1 MNPLPSQAR
10 LAPVTGAP
18 LLAGWAALGPQECS
32 GQKAQLGLGGSHLVM
47 SQLERELHEGVRAG
61 FTFLD
66 QPFTESAE
74 WEGVEIHV
82 VGQEVGAA
90 QRSLNDLLTLGEKG
104 ERASLNGRGSS
115 DTN

>member
-1 MNPLPSQAR
+1 MTGPPLC
-10 LAPVTGAP
+10 
-18 LLAGWAALGPQECS
+18 AGRAALGLCS
-32 GQKAQLGLGGSHLVM
+32 GPPGVLRTKSPAGGSHLVM

-74 WEGVEIHV
+74 WEGVEIHI

-104 ERASLNGRGSS
+104 EKASLNGRGSS

>member
-1 MNPLPSQAR
+1 
-10 LAPVTGAP
+10 
-18 LLAGWAALGPQECS
+18 
-32 GQKAQLGLGGSHLVM
+32 M

-82 VGQEVGAA
+82 VGQEVGADH
-90 QRSLNDLLTLGEKG
+90 RSLNDLLTLGE
-104 ERASLNGRGSS
+104 
-115 DTN
+115 

>member
-1 MNPLPSQAR
+1 
-10 LAPVTGAP
+10 
-18 LLAGWAALGPQECS
+18 
-32 GQKAQLGLGGSHLVM
+32 M

-90 QRSLNDLLTLGEKG
+90 QRSLNDLLTLEEKGEKG
-104 ERASLNGRGSS
+104 GEVLTQIEENAS
-115 DTN
+115 

>member
-1 MNPLPSQAR
+1 M
-10 LAPVTGAP
+10 TGPP
-18 LLAGWAALGPQECS
+18 LLAGRAG
-32 GQKAQLGLGGSHLVM
+32 LGLRSGPPGVQGTKSPAGWEGSHLVM

-74 WEGVEIHV
+74 CEGVEIHV
-82 VGQEVGAA
+82 IGQEVGTA

-104 ERASLNGRGSS
+104 EKASR
-115 DTN
+115 